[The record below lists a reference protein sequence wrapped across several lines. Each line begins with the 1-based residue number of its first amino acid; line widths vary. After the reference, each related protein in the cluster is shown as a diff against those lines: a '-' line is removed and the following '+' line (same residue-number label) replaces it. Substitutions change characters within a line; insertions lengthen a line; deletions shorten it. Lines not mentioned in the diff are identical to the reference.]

1 MKTALRV
8 IIYIVVVPVA
18 VILLPIFIVE
28 SDFWADCMS
37 GKYDHLLEWICPI
50 AFLTFFFIGA
60 PFAFIKFV
68 GFDESSRRS
77 SSDSGCGSSCGSSC
91 GGCGGCGGG
100 G

>member
-18 VILLPIFIVE
+18 AILLPIFIVE

-50 AFLTFFFIGA
+50 AFLTFLIGLIVA
-60 PFAFIKFV
+60 LIKFRTI
-68 GFDESSRRS
+68 G
-77 SSDSGCGSSCGSSC
+77 GGGGSSGNYGSGC

-100 G
+100 D